1 MKLTKISIDKIKPA
15 PYNPRIDIK
24 DNPDFYEK
32 LKNSIE
38 KFGYVEPII
47 YNKRTGHIV
56 GGNQRYQI
64 LKDKGIKEIEV
75 VEIDLPEQDEKALNI
90 ALNKISGDWDFPK
103 LNELILD
110 LEEQD
115 YDIELTGFDAD
126 ELNDIF
132 DDLKEAEEDDFDVE
146 DAITEEPKSKYGD
159 IYQLGRHR
167 LMCGDATKEEDVKA
181 LMDGKKINL
190 VVTSPPYFNAREY
203 SQWDT
208 FEEYLND
215 MSNIIKNTINYSSEK
230 FLIVWNVSFIRD
242 NNGAWDI
249 PSHTSVLMKNMGL
262 NFFERIIWKKSG
274 GVFDCPRSMHIDKGH
289 YFPAY
294 SYEDI
299 LVYGKKH
306 PPFDL
311 KDKSK
316 IKEWITDVWEFRQ
329 VKTNNPNNN
338 EGHPAQFPIELPY
351 RAILSYTQKDQI
363 VLDPFGGSGTTL
375 IAAEQL
381 NRICYMMEIDPVYV
395 DVIIKRWEELTG
407 KHAEYLGNISQ
418 N

>member
-75 VEIDLPEQDEKALNI
+75 VEIDLPEEDEKALNI

-115 YDIELTGFDAD
+115 YDIELTGFDVD

-167 LMCGDATKEEDVKA
+167 LMCGDATKEEDVRA
-181 LMDGKKINL
+181 LMDGKKAHSVL
-190 VVTSPPYFNAREY
+190 TDPPYSFNKNMKNDDLDEK
-203 SQWDT
+203 QLT
-208 FEEYLND
+208 ELNKKFV
-215 MSNIIKNTINYSSEK
+215 SNIVSVNNSTMICFHGTRPFPTMLDATKNTDWKFKRMLWLSKPNDITFPWRGWILKSEAILVFQKGKGNYNEIKPYAHDTYVFNHPGNYNKTIEREGIHPLAHPSIK
-230 FLIVWNVSFIRD
+230 PLPVIVD
-242 NNGAWDI
+242 
-249 PSHTSVLMKNMGL
+249 LMK
-262 NFFERIIWKKSG
+262 RI
-274 GVFDCPRSMHIDKGH
+274 
-289 YFPAY
+289 
-294 SYEDI
+294 
-299 LVYGKKH
+299 
-306 PPFDL
+306 
-311 KDKSK
+311 SK
-316 IKEWITDVWEFRQ
+316 PE
-329 VKTNNPNNN
+329 
-338 EGHPAQFPIELPY
+338 
-351 RAILSYTQKDQI
+351 QI
-363 VLDPFGGSGTTL
+363 IFDPFGGSGTTL

-407 KHAEYLGNISQ
+407 KQAEYLGNISQ